1 MALNPCDLADLLSTF
16 GYFVD
21 YDTGE
26 VDHYLNDKQTDK
38 SLLIILA
45 ALGKLEVQYID
56 GEPAFFINNLAV
68 SDMDSYCEMYPNDP
82 QCKFYDV

>member
-1 MALNPCDLADLLSTF
+1 MALNPCDLADLLSVH
-16 GYFVD
+16 GYYVD

-26 VDHYLNDKQTDK
+26 VDHYTNDINEDK

-45 ALGKLEVQYID
+45 ALGRLEVQYID

-68 SDMDSYCEMYPNDP
+68 TDMESYCEMYPNDP
-82 QCKFYDV
+82 QCKVYDV

>member
-1 MALNPCDLADLLSTF
+1 MALNPCDLADLLSVH
-16 GYFVD
+16 GYYVD

-26 VDHYLNDKQTDK
+26 VGHYTNDINEDK

-45 ALGKLEVQYID
+45 ALGRLEVQYID

-68 SDMDSYCEMYPNDP
+68 SDMDSYCELYPNDP
-82 QCKFYDV
+82 QCKVYDV